1 MSKAL
6 DKLEELKRIAE
17 WEGNDLELLNNWQTE
32 INRLD
37 LNRSYLELPTSI
49 EIAGSAQKLIKA
61 VENELLAN
69 RLLTDRERDYK
80 FALRDCYSLIYKN
93 FSLEELD
100 KAENSIE
107 TELDDEISKVNKI
120 NEFNKNII

>member
-1 MSKAL
+1 M
-6 DKLEELKRIAE
+6 DKLEELRRIAE
-17 WEGNDLELLNNWQTE
+17 WEGNDLELLNNWQVE

-37 LNRSYLELPTSI
+37 LNRSYLELPISI
-49 EIAGSAQKLIKA
+49 QLAQSAKSLIDR
-61 VENELLAN
+61 VEKELVTN

-80 FALRDCYSLIYKN
+80 FALKDCYSLIYKN